1 MKKALDKIK
10 LYGTVNGEGG
20 VGFLVFFEVDLL
32 RKIRPFPELLETL
45 SAESDLMTSNR
56 QQFKCT

>member
-1 MKKALDKIK
+1 MER
-10 LYGTVNGEGG
+10 V
-20 VGFLVFFEVDLL
+20 VWGFWAFFEVDLL

>member
-20 VGFLVFFEVDLL
+20 VVWSFFKVNLL
-32 RKIRPFPELLETL
+32 GKI
-45 SAESDLMTSNR
+45 
-56 QQFKCT
+56 